1 MATTITWDNANFT
14 WDNNSYTWDEVE
26 LVEKVVTDLGGTD
39 GSYPEDPVKALDDNF
54 TPDEKKRFLKLVCKV
69 KGIETYSGQKTIKDD
84 INITAKD
91 IQLVAKKVLGIDIMA
106 ENINV

>member
-14 WDNNSYTWDEVE
+14 WDNNSHTWDEVV
-26 LVEKVVTDLGGTD
+26 LVEKAIKTGTD
-39 GSYPEDPVKALDDNF
+39 GSYPEDPVKALDTNLTD
-54 TPDEKKRFLKLVCKV
+54 DEKQRFVKLICKV
-69 KGIETYSGQKTIKDD
+69 KGIETYSGQKTINND

-91 IQLVAKKVLGIDIMA
+91 IQLVAQKVLGIDIMA